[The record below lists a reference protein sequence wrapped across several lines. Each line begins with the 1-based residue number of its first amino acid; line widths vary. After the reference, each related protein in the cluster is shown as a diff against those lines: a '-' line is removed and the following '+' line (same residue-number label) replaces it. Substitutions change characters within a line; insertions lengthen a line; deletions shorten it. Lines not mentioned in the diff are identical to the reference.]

1 MMAKPLYTSVCI
13 KWMSCDTAAQFLF
26 IKKQATKGDVERLTI
41 VENAGSAHT
50 LLMNIGLWILAVICV
65 TVFALTSYWLSALVA
80 KQPGS
85 RRGLAIYFPLIILE
99 TVLSKAFVFVTG
111 AGILVMTVFTLL
123 SAGVVFQQRKL
134 ALVRLA
140 VKLMATIVALEVVCG
155 LLVIPVAGMGFAANQ
170 FIINQMN
177 DFLNPGKIIG
187 MYGFSTLG
195 QVIVCLLILL
205 CRRASHLIKCNR
217 NGKSWLYARVFIR
230 LGAMVFLGAAVLNIT
245 TATFL
250 PLFADPDFLTNNAQ
264 YVAQVALAAGLLLVA
279 VSYLMQD
286 IRYIQQ
292 LGRNETLEHQQAISR
307 STLQNLRF
315 FRHNMINMIYGLE
328 GVMLN
333 GSTEELRAYYHDM
346 EKKCALV
353 NNENIIAL
361 ERLSHPAISA
371 VLLRATDAA
380 REKELPI
387 SLYVQE
393 GIRFARGL
401 SAGEICQVLGVLL
414 DNALEAAEQSA
425 KPFVMVEIRNV
436 DNMLEMIV
444 KNTYAG
450 QIDGALLG
458 RGGHS
463 TKEGHMGQGLLSCY
477 HMLNHKNTAFLN
489 FDVSEHFVRAQLL
502 IKM

>member
-1 MMAKPLYTSVCI
+1 MTQQSN
-13 KWMSCDTAAQFLF
+13 SSS
-26 IKKQATKGDVERLTI
+26 IKKQATKGDVQRLTI

-65 TVFALTSYWLSALVA
+65 TVFALSSYWLSVLVA

-99 TVLSKAFVFVTG
+99 TVLSKAFVFATG
-111 AGILVMTVFTLL
+111 AGILAMTVFTLL

-140 VKLMATIVALEVVCG
+140 VKLMATIVALEAVCG
-155 LLVIPVAGMGFAANQ
+155 LLAIPLTGMGFAANQ
-170 FIINQMN
+170 LIINQLN

-187 MYGFSTLG
+187 MYAFSTLG

-205 CRRASHLIKCNR
+205 CRRASHLVKRNR
-217 NGKSWLYARVFIR
+217 NSKSWLYARVFIR

-292 LGRNETLEHQQAISR
+292 LSRNETLEHQQAISR

-328 GVMLN
+328 GAMLN

-346 EKKCALV
+346 EKNAHWSTMK
-353 NNENIIAL
+353 
-361 ERLSHPAISA
+361 ISS
-371 VLLRATDAA
+371 RW
-380 REKELPI
+380 
-387 SLYVQE
+387 S
-393 GIRFARGL
+393 G
-401 SAGEICQVLGVLL
+401 
-414 DNALEAAEQSA
+414 
-425 KPFVMVEIRNV
+425 
-436 DNMLEMIV
+436 
-444 KNTYAG
+444 
-450 QIDGALLG
+450 
-458 RGGHS
+458 
-463 TKEGHMGQGLLSCY
+463 
-477 HMLNHKNTAFLN
+477 
-489 FDVSEHFVRAQLL
+489 
-502 IKM
+502 